1 MFAIFLKRNNWMYGN
16 LILYNLAKEMF
27 LEPSYLAQKS
37 RNVVYTR
44 WGKKSCPSNAELV
57 HSGKY
62 PYYILILYFKVLVIN
77 FLNMNLKI
85 WITSGYVGGSHYNNR
100 GAAVEPI
107 CLPRNPE
114 WGVHRDGM
122 DGQKAYVYGAEYQ
135 MHTVSGYMRQF
146 HDQDVPCALCVKRN
160 KSVVQMFPGE
170 YKEF

>member
-27 LEPSYLAQKS
+27 LEPSYLAQNS

-77 FLNMNLKI
+77 FLNMNQKI
-85 WITSGYVGGSHYNNR
+85 
-100 GAAVEPI
+100 
-107 CLPRNPE
+107 
-114 WGVHRDGM
+114 
-122 DGQKAYVYGAEYQ
+122 
-135 MHTVSGYMRQF
+135 
-146 HDQDVPCALCVKRN
+146 
-160 KSVVQMFPGE
+160 
-170 YKEF
+170 